1 MLAKFLILAGTLQA
15 ALAMHIPRQSSNGAD
30 VDARSPL
37 TQYLDKLDVS
47 GPVVEVRAT
56 RVEHSD
62 DHDIHAR
69 HDNDTDHETHHD
81 LVARNPGGKIHLENR
96 CGYDVW
102 VWSVNEGVSHCPSP
116 DPSLQQMY

>member
-1 MLAKFLILAGTLQA
+1 MLAKFLILAATLQA
-15 ALAMHIPRQSSNGAD
+15 ALAMHIPRQSGNSAD
-30 VDARSPL
+30 VNARSPL
-37 TQYLDKLDVS
+37 TQYLGKLDVS

-62 DHDIHAR
+62 DHEAH
-69 HDNDTDHETHHD
+69 HE

-102 VWSVNEGVSHCPSP
+102 VWSVNEGVSPCPSP
-116 DPSLQQMY
+116 SLFLQQMH